1 MRRVGEDGE
10 GVVRE
15 KKNHTELKN
24 ILEDLFSCLRNLGGN
39 TRLRKEKQE

>member
-1 MRRVGEDGE
+1 MERGLLGK
-10 GVVRE
+10 